1 MGRFYNSGAAVAN
14 KHPEWEKKT
23 RERLLELRE
32 KDAKVIKVTEPII
45 KTNLITRWER
55 VTKKQNPE
63 DFDWSMYEDG
73 WNGRSLKINKNVKV
87 NNPKDK
93 VYCHEAYAQEVYDKL
108 CGGKEPVSKELKKN
122 TLVNITDLEPINDNT
137 VMATINNGET
147 NIIIDLDKE
156 QKFMNTITIN
166 GKPGNKENFIT
177 SLQIPDLK
185 KQILSMDL
193 YAKVGTDTEKASIWD
208 GYVAKLTN
216 ELIEQQTEN
225 SKAFEATILST
236 NKGGFVVEIMGIIKA
251 FMPGSMAA
259 KNRVTDYESM
269 VGQKLEVMVESYD
282 KNIGFVVSRK
292 KYLNTILP
300 VKLRDL
306 AKQLK
311 KNQDMPFIGHV
322 TDSTPYG
329 VFVEIDEYITGM
341 MHKSLV
347 SDNTRE
353 AMRNRTIKPGDEYT
367 VYIHKIENNR
377 VILSDVPSSE
387 RDAVIAR
394 REAEDELEKVQQVQ
408 QKKEEKKTYE

>member
-1 MGRFYNSGAAVAN
+1 MARFYNSGAAVA

-23 RERLLELRE
+23 KERLLELRE
-32 KDAKVIKVTEPII
+32 KDAKTIKVTEPII
-45 KTNLITRWER
+45 RTNLITRWSRRPEQE
-55 VTKKQNPE
+55 KPE

-108 CGGKEPVSKELKKN
+108 CSGKAPVSKELTKN
-122 TLVNITDLEPINDNT
+122 ALVNITDLEPVNANT

-156 QKFMNTITIN
+156 QKFMSTIAVGGQTL
-166 GKPGNKENFIT
+166 NKASFIEC
-177 SLQIPDLK
+177 LGIPQLK
-185 KQILSMDL
+185 QQILGMDL

-208 GYVAKLTN
+208 GYVAKITQEMADQVTAN
-216 ELIEQQTEN
+216 N
-225 SKAFEATILST
+225 KAYIATILST
-236 NKGGFVVEIMGIIKA
+236 NKGGFVVEIMGVVKA

-269 VGQKLEVMVESYD
+269 VGQSLEVMVESYD

-300 VKLRDL
+300 IKLKEL

-311 KNQDMPFIGHV
+311 KNQDMAFTGHV
-322 TDSTPYG
+322 TDYTPYG
-329 VFVEIDEYITGM
+329 VFVEIDEFITGM

-347 SDNTRE
+347 SDETRE
-353 AMRNRTIKPGDEYT
+353 AMRNNAIKPGDEYK

-394 REAEDELEKVQQVQ
+394 REAEDEAEKAQ
-408 QKKEEKKTYE
+408 QKKEETK